1 MGKVYTVMTATAVEN
16 DIYNRYRAG
25 EQFKVYDDDGTLFIE
40 ARLSGKIAIASRDNF
55 GTIRY
60 FGNDFNIG

>member
-1 MGKVYTVMTATAVEN
+1 MSKVYTVMTATARES

-25 EQFKVYDDDGTLFIE
+25 EQFKVYDDNGTLFIE

-55 GTIRY
+55 GTIQY
-60 FGNDFNIG
+60 FGTDFDID